1 MNVVRSL
8 DQLQREK
15 NSVVTV
21 GTFDGIH
28 LAHREIIREVVNRAR
43 MREGRSVVVTFD
55 PHPKEVVTSARGAV
69 QLLSTL
75 DERIT
80 LLSGLHVDL
89 LLVIPFTFEFS
100 RVSASEFYT
109 AYIDG
114 RVGVSEVVVGFDH
127 TFGRDRE
134 AGTKDL
140 VALGRDL
147 DFSVFAVHPM
157 TVDGEPI
164 SSTRIRRS
172 LAAGDV
178 ERAERMLGYPYSMSG
193 TVVTGDGRGRTLGF
207 PTANLHLLGGR
218 KQIPGN
224 GVYLVSVAGAGIQQR
239 YGIMNIGV
247 RPTVSAGT
255 AQVIEVHM
263 FDFSRDIYGERLEV
277 TFLRRLRDERRFAS
291 VAELV
296 EQLGKDRDHARRL
309 ISSLSYSPT
318 QSKE

>member
-8 DQLQREK
+8 DQLRREK

-21 GTFDGIH
+21 GTFDGVH

-100 RVSASEFYT
+100 RMSAHEFYT

-114 RVGVSEVVVGFDH
+114 RVGVSEVVVGYDH

-134 AGTKDL
+134 AGAKDL

-178 ERAERMLGYPYSMSG
+178 ERAERMLGYPYSMTG

-207 PTANLHLLGGR
+207 PTANLDPLVAR

-224 GVYLVSVAGAGIQQR
+224 GVYLVSVAGAGVQR
-239 YGIMNIGV
+239 YGIMNIGF

-255 AQVIEVHM
+255 AHVIEVHM

-277 TFLRRLRDERRFAS
+277 SFFRRLRDERKFAS
-291 VAELV
+291 VAELT
-296 EQLGKDRDHARRL
+296 EQLGRDRDHARHL

-318 QSKE
+318 PSKE

>member
-8 DQLQREK
+8 DQLRREK

-21 GTFDGIH
+21 GTFDGVH

-55 PHPKEVVTSARGAV
+55 PHPKEVVASARGAV

-100 RVSASEFYT
+100 RMSARDFYA

-114 RVGVSEVVVGFDH
+114 RVGVSEVVVGYDH

-140 VALGRDL
+140 MALGRDL

-178 ERAERMLGYPYSMSG
+178 ERAERMLGYPYSMTG

-207 PTANLHLLGGR
+207 PTANLNPLVAR

-224 GVYLVSVAGAGIQQR
+224 GVYLVSVAGAGIQR

-247 RPTVSAGT
+247 RPTVSDGT
-255 AQVIEVHM
+255 AHVIEVHM

-277 TFLRRLRDERRFAS
+277 SFLRRLRDERKFAS
-291 VAELV
+291 VAELT
-296 EQLGKDRDHARRL
+296 EQLGRDRDHARHL

>member
-1 MNVVRSL
+1 MKVVRSL
-8 DQLQREK
+8 DQLQRDK

-21 GTFDGIH
+21 GTFDGVH

-75 DERIT
+75 DERIA
-80 LLSGLHVDL
+80 LLSRLQVDL
-89 LLVIPFTFEFS
+89 LVVIPFTFEFS
-100 RVSASEFYT
+100 RVSAREFYT
-109 AYIDG
+109 GYIDG
-114 RVGVSEVVVGFDH
+114 RVGVSEVVVGYDH

-157 TVDGEPI
+157 AVDGEPI
-164 SSTRIRRS
+164 SSTRIRRA

-178 ERAERMLGYPYSMSG
+178 ERAERMLGYPYRMAG
-193 TVVTGDGRGRTLGF
+193 TVIRGDGRGRTLGF
-207 PTANLHLLGGR
+207 PTANLQPLVVR

-224 GVYLVSVAGAGIQQR
+224 GVYLVSATVGETRR

-255 AQVIEVHM
+255 ALVIEVHVLE
-263 FDFSRDIYGERLEV
+263 FSRDIYGERLEIA
-277 TFLRRLRDERRFAS
+277 FLRRLRDERKFAS
-291 VAELV
+291 IAELV
-296 EQLGKDRDHARRL
+296 EQLGKDREQALHL